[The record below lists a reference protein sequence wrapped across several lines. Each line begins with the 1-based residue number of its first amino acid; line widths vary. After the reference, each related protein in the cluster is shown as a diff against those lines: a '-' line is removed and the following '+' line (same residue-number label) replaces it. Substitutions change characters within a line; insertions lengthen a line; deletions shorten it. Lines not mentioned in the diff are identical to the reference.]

1 MRFSFPLALIGAL
14 TAAFPLTAR
23 GQGPGPRITGVSIER
38 FYEGSSYFT
47 AFMYHRTDLP
57 ERAAATGIDVALGMV
72 PVALAIPSLQLQ
84 VDAGVAGGLPVGPVT
99 LLLRGGAGNFVRLF
113 PANDI
118 SIRVPGRG
126 RGYHPIGEA
135 GEDPGRPHPAA
146 LHRGRANR
154 DVECRGR
161 FGGGLPLNERSL
173 AAKLGTPR
181 ARPPPSATPSASSP
195 RTAQ

>member
-1 MRFSFPLALIGAL
+1 MQFSFRLALIGAL
-14 TAAFPLTAR
+14 TAAFPFTAR
-23 GQGPGPRITGVSIER
+23 GQGPGPRITGLSIER

-99 LLLRGGAGNFVRLF
+99 LLLRGGATNFVRLF

-118 SIRVPGRG
+118 SLGFQGGVAAIIPLQKRARIRVDLTRHH
-126 RGYHPIGEA
+126 YIA
-135 GEDPGRPHPAA
+135 GEHTAVWSVGVGFAE
-146 LHRGRANR
+146 
-154 DVECRGR
+154 V
-161 FGGGLPLNERSL
+161 
-173 AAKLGTPR
+173 
-181 ARPPPSATPSASSP
+181 SP
-195 RTAQ
+195 